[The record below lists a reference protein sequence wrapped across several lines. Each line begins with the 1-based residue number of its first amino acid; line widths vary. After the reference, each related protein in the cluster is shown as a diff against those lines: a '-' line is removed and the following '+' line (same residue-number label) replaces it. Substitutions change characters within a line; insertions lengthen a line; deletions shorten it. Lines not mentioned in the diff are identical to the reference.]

1 MATSC
6 IAGQAVTTV
15 IADPDLLAM
24 EFEAII
30 AANFPPPGDRPARRP
45 PPARRA
51 AVTRVEP
58 PGSGRD
64 ARGMVVGRTRAVRQR
79 PHPRERSPPTRTTP
93 DCPPT

>member
-6 IAGQAVTTV
+6 IARQAVTTV

-45 PPARRA
+45 PHMRRGA
-51 AVTRVEP
+51 GTRVEQ
-58 PGSGRD
+58 PGSGPD
-64 ARGMVVGRTRAVRQR
+64 ARRIVVGRTRAVRQR

-93 DCPPT
+93 DCAPT

>member
-15 IADPDLLAM
+15 LADPDLLAM

-45 PPARRA
+45 PFVGRG
-51 AVTRVEP
+51 AVTRVER
-58 PGSGRD
+58 PGTGPD
-64 ARGMVVGRTRAVRQR
+64 ARPIVVGRTRAVRRR

-93 DCPPT
+93 DRPPT